1 MDERWFSERVE
12 RARDKLFRIAY
23 SILHNEQDCADAFQ
37 EALLKAWQNL
47 DKLRQPQYFDTWLVR
62 ILINEC
68 KRIHA
73 YRRRMPVSAPG
84 WDLPPEDIPLH
95 DALKALDE
103 RYRLPLVLHYMEGY
117 SLEEIAYLLR
127 VPSGTVKSRMY
138 AGRKALRNLLE
149 EE

>member
-23 SILHNEQDCADAFQ
+23 SILHNEQDCADALQ

-47 DKLRQPQYFDTWLVR
+47 DKLREPQYFDTWLVR

-68 KRIHA
+68 KRIHLR
-73 YRRRMPVSAPG
+73 RRRMPAPALIP
-84 WDLPPEDIPLH
+84 DLPPEDIPLH

-103 RYRLPLVLHYMEGY
+103 RYRLPILLHYIEGFT
-117 SLEEIAYLLR
+117 LEEIAYLLR
-127 VPSGTVKSRMY
+127 IPSGTVKSRMY